1 MKIPNNKLSSVRT
14 YFFEALSTFEGPDIK
29 SYFEYLCDAWLGLSK
44 MDIRLN
50 PDVEITESEL
60 LKFFYGIKDLLKD
73 RPVQYIA
80 GKSWFYGLEIGVREG
95 VLIPR
100 PETEELVDWIV
111 KENSNAQNIF
121 EIGTGSGCIPLAI
134 KSNLKNATV
143 FAGDI
148 SEEALSI
155 AKNNGEVLNLKV
167 HFQKF
172 DALNW
177 QKFKFEQ
184 KFDVIVSNPPYIP
197 NSDKALMHKNVLDF
211 EPGLALFVANESPL
225 VFYEK
230 IADFALENLS
240 ESGALY
246 YEIHER
252 LGLETIKMLKGKGF
266 SNVLLRQDL
275 QGKDRMLKATI
286 N

>member
-1 MKIPNNKLSSVRT
+1 MKIPNNKLSSVRN
-14 YFFEALSTFEGPDIK
+14 YFFEALSKLEESDIK

-60 LKFFYGIKDLLKD
+60 LSFFYGIKDLLKD

-80 GKSWFYGLEIGVREG
+80 GKSWFYGLEIGVKEG
-95 VLIPR
+95 VLSPR
-100 PETEELVDWIV
+100 PETEELVDWII
-111 KENSNAQNIF
+111 KENLNAQHFF

-148 SEEALSI
+148 SEEALLI
-155 AKNNGEVLNLKV
+155 AENNAAVLNLKV

-177 QKFKFEQ
+177 QEFKFEQ

-197 NSDKALMHKNVLDF
+197 NSDKTLMHKNVLDF

-240 ESGALY
+240 ESGVLY

-252 LGLETIKMLKGKGF
+252 FGVEVIKMLKDKGF
-266 SNVLLRQDL
+266 LNVFLRQDL

>member
-1 MKIPNNKLSSVRT
+1 MKISNNKLSSVRT
-14 YFFEALSTFEGPDIK
+14 YFFETLSKFEESDVK

-44 MDIRLN
+44 IDIRLN

-60 LKFFYGIKDLLKD
+60 LSFFYGIKDLLNY
-73 RPVQYIA
+73 RPVQYVA

-111 KENSNAQNIF
+111 KENLTAQNVF

-134 KSNLKNATV
+134 KSNLKKATV

-148 SEEALSI
+148 SEEALLI
-155 AKNNGEVLNLKV
+155 AESNAKVLNLKV
-167 HFQKF
+167 NFQRF

-177 QKFKFEQ
+177 QEFKFEQ

-197 NSDKALMHKNVLDF
+197 NSDKTLMHKNVLDF

-225 VFYEK
+225 LFYEK

-246 YEIHER
+246 FEIHER
-252 LGLETIKMLKGKGF
+252 FGSETIKMLKVKGF
-266 SNVLLRQDL
+266 LNVFLRQDL

>member
-1 MKIPNNKLSSVRT
+1 MNWFLFRQQKQIELSIHYDNGEAKRVLQIIAEELLPHYSPFDFRNPAFNLNKEDLILLNKAVVR
-14 YFFEALSTFEGPDIK
+14 
-29 SYFEYLCDAWLGLSK
+29 LSK
-44 MDIRLN
+44 GEPL
-50 PDVEITESEL
+50 
-60 LKFFYGIKDLLKD
+60 
-73 RPVQYIA
+73 QYVLEKA
-80 GKSWFYGLEIGVREG
+80 WFYNMELKVNDT

-111 KENSNAQNIF
+111 KENLTAQNVF

-134 KSNLKNATV
+134 KSNLKKATV

-148 SEEALSI
+148 SEEALLI
-155 AKNNGEVLNLKV
+155 AESNAKVLNLKV
-167 HFQKF
+167 HFQRF

-177 QKFKFEQ
+177 QEFKFEQ

-197 NSDKALMHKNVLDF
+197 NSDKTLMHKNVLDF

-225 VFYEK
+225 LFYEK

-246 YEIHER
+246 FEIHER
-252 LGLETIKMLKGKGF
+252 FGSETIKMLKIKGF
-266 SNVLLRQDL
+266 LNVFLRQDL